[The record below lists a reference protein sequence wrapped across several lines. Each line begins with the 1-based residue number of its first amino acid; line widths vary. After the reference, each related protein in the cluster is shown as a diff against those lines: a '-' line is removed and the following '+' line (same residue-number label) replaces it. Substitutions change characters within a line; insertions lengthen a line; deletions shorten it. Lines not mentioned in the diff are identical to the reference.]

1 MRYFRRTGNPN
12 TTVALFLLILLALL
26 AGPRMLPRII
36 SSIVPGADEGVP
48 CAWLRQ
54 ANDRAAHQ
62 SLIGRSATN
71 PISLSVR
78 TSPVPASAD
87 GELVITIIVSND
99 SLGAV
104 PIYFNPNQVRIGDD
118 GFTSGLGI
126 AINSNAPL
134 PAGAPQGNAFI
145 PESDIRVLGP
155 RQQCVHTLRFSA
167 GQLPDASLATGSAT
181 VKAYYR
187 NTSPGVTQTQ
197 DPLATPIY
205 NDQGLWVGIAESPPV
220 IVPLASQ

>member
-1 MRYFRRTGNPN
+1 MRFVRRSQNPN
-12 TTVALFLLILLALL
+12 STVAVLLLVLLLVI
-26 AGPRMLPRII
+26 AGPTILPRII
-36 SSIVPGADEGVP
+36 ARIPGADEGIP

-62 SLIGRSATN
+62 SLIGRAATD
-71 PISLSVR
+71 PISLTVR
-78 TSPVPASAD
+78 TSAVPSSPD
-87 GELVITIIVSND
+87 GELVISITVSND
-99 SLGAV
+99 TLGAV
-104 PIYFNPNQVRIGDD
+104 PIYYNPNQVRIGDD

-134 PAGAPQGNAFI
+134 PAGSAQGNAFI

-155 RQQCVHTLRFSA
+155 RQRCVHTIRFPVA
-167 GQLPDASLATGSAT
+167 QLPDPSLATGTAT

-187 NTSPGVTQTQ
+187 NTSRGVTQSQ

-205 NDQGLWVGIAESPPV
+205 SDQGLWVGIVESAPV
-220 IVPLASQ
+220 IVPVASQ